1 MRSFNARVWRRDEFQ
16 PRPNDVNISQD
27 FCKVLNTRETG
38 SMDKMRPIDAARR
51 DTRSGP
57 GKLRCAA
64 SKVLTTEHCNGA
76 HLSVQE
82 DIMKRIIQG
91 LAFVALISAA
101 HASYGSAFP
110 ADGEAVSVP
119 MAWTFAD
126 RHMGRSGQ
134 SMGSVF
140 PANGDEKP
148 LSVGSTYAD
157 RHAGEL
163 NQRLGSAFPAS
174 GDEKSIPVASTYADR
189 YARQAA
195 QRTAARNDD

>member
-1 MRSFNARVWRRDEFQ
+1 M
-16 PRPNDVNISQD
+16 
-27 FCKVLNTRETG
+27 
-38 SMDKMRPIDAARR
+38 
-51 DTRSGP
+51 
-57 GKLRCAA
+57 
-64 SKVLTTEHCNGA
+64 
-76 HLSVQE
+76 
-82 DIMKRIIQG
+82 
-91 LAFVALISAA
+91 
-101 HASYGSAFP
+101 GSA
-110 ADGEAVSVP
+110 
-119 MAWTFAD
+119 
-126 RHMGRSGQ
+126 
-134 SMGSVF
+134 F